1 MPRVR
6 KGAART
12 QQRARLR
19 KMTKGYSK
27 SRTAQRGEMKQ
38 AIRSSGWYAYRD
50 RRTKKRNFRALWITR
65 LTAACK
71 MRGTRYGV
79 FMNGL
84 TNAGIT
90 LNRKML
96 SEIAIRDPKT
106 FDAIVQTA
114 LGAAKTSSGAGKK
127 AVAGAA

>member
-12 QQRARLR
+12 QQKARLR

-50 RRTKKRNFRALWITR
+50 RRAKKRNFRALWITR

-71 MRGTRYGV
+71 MRSTRYSV

-114 LGAAKTSSGAGKK
+114 VSAARTSSGAKK
-127 AVAGAA
+127 PVATAA

>member
-38 AIRSSGWYAYRD
+38 AVRSSGWYAYRD
-50 RRTKKRNFRALWITR
+50 RRAKKRDFRALWITR

-71 MRGTRYGV
+71 MRGTRYSV
-79 FMNGL
+79 FLNGL
-84 TNAGIT
+84 KHAGIL

-96 SEIAIRDPKT
+96 SELAIRDPKT
-106 FDAIVQTA
+106 FDGIVQTA
-114 LGAAKTSSGAGKK
+114 LAAIKK
-127 AVAGAA
+127 PAKAA

>member
-12 QQRARLR
+12 QQKARLR

-50 RRTKKRNFRALWITR
+50 RRAKKRTFRALWITR

-71 MRGTRYGV
+71 MRGTRYSV

-84 TNAGIT
+84 TNAGIA

-96 SEIAIRDPKT
+96 SEIAIADPVT
-106 FDAIVQTA
+106 FDEIVKKA
-114 LGAAKTSSGAGKK
+114 LAAAKTGAK
-127 AVAGAA
+127 AA

>member
-12 QQRARLR
+12 QAKARLR

-71 MRGTRYGV
+71 MRGTRYSI
-79 FMNGL
+79 FINGL
-84 TNAGIT
+84 QQAGIA

-96 SEIAIRDPKT
+96 SEIAIVDPKT
-106 FDAIVQTA
+106 FDELVNKALAATTVKTA
-114 LGAAKTSSGAGKK
+114 KSTKAA
-127 AVAGAA
+127 

>member
-12 QQRARLR
+12 QAKARLR
-19 KMTKGYSK
+19 KATKGYSK

-38 AIRSSGWYAYRD
+38 AIRTSGWYAYRD
-50 RRTKKRNFRALWITR
+50 RRAKKRSFRALWITR

-71 MRGTRYGV
+71 MRGTRYSV
-79 FMNGL
+79 FINGL
-84 TNAGIT
+84 THAGIL

-96 SEIAIRDPKT
+96 SEIAIVDPKT
-106 FDAIVQTA
+106 FDEIV
-114 LGAAKTSSGAGKK
+114 KK
-127 AVAGAA
+127 ALAAVPAAAPVKTKAA